1 MNENAKRAL
10 YNDLSPEDAE
20 YWLSRCQP
28 HTLAS
33 FAKPVDFVPPDLKI
47 PSTYLICENDGAIRV
62 SLQER
67 LVAATP
73 GMNSVRFHGG
83 HSPFL
88 SHPDFVV
95 DAIVKAAEEAGSRK
109 TRTQV

>member
-10 YNDLSPEDAE
+10 YNDLSPKQAD

-28 HTLAS
+28 HALAS
-33 FAKPVDFVPPDLKI
+33 FVKPVEFVPLDLTI
-47 PSTYLICENDGAIRV
+47 PSTYLICEKDGALRL

-73 GMNSVRFHGG
+73 GMKSVRFDGG

-88 SHPDFVV
+88 SHPGFVV
-95 DAIVKAAEEAGSRK
+95 DAIVKAAEAGSDK
-109 TRTQV
+109 STFQL